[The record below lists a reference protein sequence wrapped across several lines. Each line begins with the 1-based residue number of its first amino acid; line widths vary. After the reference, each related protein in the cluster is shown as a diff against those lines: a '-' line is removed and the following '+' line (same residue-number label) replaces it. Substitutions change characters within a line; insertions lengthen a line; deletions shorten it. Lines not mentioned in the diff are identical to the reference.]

1 MATLVELP
9 PFLVDARYPGFG
21 HFVGI
26 SFNGCKHA
34 EVEDGF
40 PTSPNFL
47 KVKRE
52 PSTSAGFKRLVR
64 TAALLVRAAKRCTA
78 GRTACSASGVGLQYS
93 TFQSRIRN

>member
-1 MATLVELP
+1 M
-9 PFLVDARYPGFG
+9 DARYPGFG

-34 EVEDGF
+34 EVEEGF

-52 PSTSAGFKRLVR
+52 PSTSAGLKRLVR
-64 TAALLVRAAKRCTA
+64 TAALLVRAAGLLSDA
-78 GRTACSASGVGLQYS
+78 PQEGRLVQLPEWVCNIRRFSLGLE
-93 TFQSRIRN
+93 IRNKELV